1 MTKSAILPNVT
12 TREPSTARLPQ
23 IFLNYTQRNAAIML
37 VLSLL
42 LFCLLF
48 FSFFICTY
56 STLIIPTSVPLKKD
70 KTVNFKLPSRVISK
84 YSFVLIFVQFLCSF
98 FQTIRPNIFLSS
110 KVLNTYCLMMMLV
123 LIVMLKVN

>member
-1 MTKSAILPNVT
+1 MIKSAILPNVT

-98 FQTIRPNIFLSS
+98 FQTIRPIIFLSS
-110 KVLNTYCLMMMLV
+110 KVLNTYCLIDDV
-123 LIVMLKVN
+123 SAYCNAKS

>member
-1 MTKSAILPNVT
+1 MIKSAILPNVT

-56 STLIIPTSVPLKKD
+56 STLIIPTSVPLKKRQP
-70 KTVNFKLPSRVISK
+70 VNFKLPSRVISK

-98 FQTIRPNIFLSS
+98 FQTIRPIIFLSS
-110 KVLNTYCLMMMLV
+110 KVLNTYCLIDDV
-123 LIVMLKVN
+123 SAYCNAKS

>member
-1 MTKSAILPNVT
+1 MIKSAILPNVT

-98 FQTIRPNIFLSS
+98 FQTKRPIFLSS
-110 KVLNTYCLMMMLV
+110 KVLNTYCLIDDV
-123 LIVMLKVN
+123 SAYCNAKS